1 MAQRHNVIVSMDSM
15 PYTGDL
21 ELQRKGQGHH
31 MSAHQTIGGKL
42 KLGVVPPGTAK
53 VLPATN
59 KTWPYNPNI
68 QQNNKLWNPLSNL
81 AQGNQNKIKE
91 KHHAYTI
98 EAEMSRELGHQ
109 RWQKKKDFT
118 PPKLPTTKLKN
129 KKKKKILYKAFSK
142 HYRFKS
148 IKF

>member
-68 QQNNKLWNPLSNL
+68 QQNNKLWDPLSNL
-81 AQGNQNKIKE
+81 AQGSQNKIKE
-91 KHHAYTI
+91 KHHAYAI
-98 EAEMSRELGHQ
+98 EAGMSREPGHQ
-109 RWQKKKDFT
+109 RWQKKKKRFY
-118 PPKLPTTKLKN
+118 TTKTAYNQAEEQIKKN
-129 KKKKKILYKAFSK
+129 LIQSV
-142 HYRFKS
+142 FKTLP
-148 IKF
+148 IQTN